1 MPGFAVAAG
10 GVGLIGSAPLV
21 ELPVVSTAATAT
33 TAATS
38 SSTATPITTWVDRRH
53 RVGRITLLLY

>member
-1 MPGFAVAAG
+1 M
-10 GVGLIGSAPLV
+10 GSASLV
-21 ELPVVSTAATAT
+21 ELPVVSTAATPT

-53 RVGRITLLLY
+53 RVGRMTLLLY